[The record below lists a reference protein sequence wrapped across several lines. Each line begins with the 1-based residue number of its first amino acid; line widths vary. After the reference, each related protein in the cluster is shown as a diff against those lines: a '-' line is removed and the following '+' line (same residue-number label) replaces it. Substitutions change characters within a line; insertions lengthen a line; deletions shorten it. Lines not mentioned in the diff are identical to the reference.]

1 MKSEKQIREEHAL
14 LFTSMEQ
21 IVENLNSAR
30 YERASPLTR
39 GEILNIEHLA
49 RAAVKRVTKS
59 SGPR

>member
-14 LFTSMEQ
+14 LFTSMEK
-21 IVENLNSAR
+21 IVEDLDRYHTIRGDTGNL
-30 YERASPLTR
+30 
-39 GEILNIEHLA
+39 LNIEHLA